1 MWYSVSIN
9 MKTKYKCFHKCKTVT
24 FIIAKIFSWRIILL
38 PGKIMAG
45 SVYILEVFR
54 FYIIIL
60 SQVIDFFHIWHDQRT
75 RVEVDVLIP
84 YSQVYSCR

>member
-1 MWYSVSIN
+1 
-9 MKTKYKCFHKCKTVT
+9 
-24 FIIAKIFSWRIILL
+24 
-38 PGKIMAG
+38 MAG

-84 YSQVYSCR
+84 YSQIYSCRQVIIFCSYGKDFVSYIVSLVTEENYM